1 MTQNPLIIRLPEEL
15 AEALRTYAFVTHTSA
30 NRIVEAALT
39 EYLKAHA
46 HTDIVRARSTRRS
59 TCTPSRSKSSNARGT
74 CDVLIGSLP
83 IRLPIAHDL
92 LRVLAVVALPQL
104 SLQRSRLVSMLHQAP
119 VPRLVDVSQRI
130 PQAQQRPQA
139 TPPKTTNPN
148 PAPSEPPTPRPRAPR
163 SVPPLAPSGAA
174 SACGR

>member
-1 MTQNPLIIRLPEEL
+1 MLTQ
-15 AEALRTYAFVTHTSA
+15 TSFGP
-30 NRIVEAALT
+30 
-39 EYLKAHA
+39 
-46 HTDIVRARSTRRS
+46 RSTRRS

-92 LRVLAVVALPQL
+92 LRVLAVVLPQL

-130 PQAQQRPQA
+130 PRPQQRPA
-139 TPPKTTNPN
+139 GN
-148 PAPSEPPTPRPRAPR
+148 PAEDNQSKPRPVRATDTTAAGTAICATARAVWR
-163 SVPPLAPSGAA
+163 SQRVRQVTSRGTH
-174 SACGR
+174 S